1 MVLGVAKGLHV
12 RRESGLAIP
21 QKGRSGGSAGGLRS
35 MDSFSGKSDNPS
47 FGRRPCLCGR
57 NSNERQMK
65 RTLFIAALMTA
76 FNFTTMNGQNINEK
90 TLEQRIEA
98 IEDRMAIKNVVDT
111 FSTLADTKEV
121 ELQGLL
127 FTEDAK
133 VVNHAEGRPTTT
145 LNGCREIVKAFG
157 DYLAT
162 TELTFHQNGQQTVT
176 LDGDRAAAFSPPL
189 LPSAAAEGAGSSCR
203 SLSFGLPP
211 LPFRLAEGQLL
222 VSESSPF
229 GR

>member
-21 QKGRSGGSAGGLRS
+21 QKGRSGDSAGGLRS

-133 VVNHAEGRPTTT
+133 VVNYAEGRPTTT

-176 LDGDRAAAFSPPL
+176 LDGDRATAFSPPL

>member
-1 MVLGVAKGLHV
+1 
-12 RRESGLAIP
+12 
-21 QKGRSGGSAGGLRS
+21 
-35 MDSFSGKSDNPS
+35 
-47 FGRRPCLCGR
+47 
-57 NSNERQMK
+57 
-65 RTLFIAALMTA
+65 MTA
-76 FNFTTMNGQNINEK
+76 FNFATMNGQNINEK

-176 LDGDRAAAFSPPL
+176 LDGDRAAAFSPAPFAVGCGRRGGGVLPL
-189 LPSAAAEGAGSSCR
+189 AVLWFATAALSACRRAA
-203 SLSFGLPP
+203 FG
-211 LPFRLAEGQLL
+211 F
-222 VSESSPF
+222 
-229 GR
+229 

>member
-21 QKGRSGGSAGGLRS
+21 QKGRSGDSAGGLRS

-47 FGRRPCLCGR
+47 FGRRPYLCGR

-76 FNFTTMNGQNINEK
+76 FNFATMNGQNINEK

-133 VVNHAEGRPTTT
+133 VVNHA
-145 LNGCREIVKAFG
+145 FG

-189 LPSAAAEGAGSSCR
+189 LPSAAAEGAGASCR

>member
-21 QKGRSGGSAGGLRS
+21 QKGRSGDSAGGLRS

-127 FTEDAK
+127 FTEDAQRPPRDREGLRRLPGHDRTDLPSERTADGDVGRRQGRGLFPAPSAVGCGRRGG
-133 VVNHAEGRPTTT
+133 VVLPLAVLWFATAA
-145 LNGCREIVKAFG
+145 LSACRRAAFG
-157 DYLAT
+157 
-162 TELTFHQNGQQTVT
+162 F
-176 LDGDRAAAFSPPL
+176 
-189 LPSAAAEGAGSSCR
+189 
-203 SLSFGLPP
+203 
-211 LPFRLAEGQLL
+211 
-222 VSESSPF
+222 
-229 GR
+229 

>member
-1 MVLGVAKGLHV
+1 
-12 RRESGLAIP
+12 
-21 QKGRSGGSAGGLRS
+21 
-35 MDSFSGKSDNPS
+35 
-47 FGRRPCLCGR
+47 
-57 NSNERQMK
+57 MK
-65 RTLFIAALMTA
+65 RTFFIAALMTA